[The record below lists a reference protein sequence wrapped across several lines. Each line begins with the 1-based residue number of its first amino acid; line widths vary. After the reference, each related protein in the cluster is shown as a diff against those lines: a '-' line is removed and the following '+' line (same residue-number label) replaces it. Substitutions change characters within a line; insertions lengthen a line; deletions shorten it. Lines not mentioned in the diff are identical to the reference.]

1 MSGMGLSSGQSGYL
15 VDENGEIDF
24 PVLGKLKLAGLDRK
38 EITDSITNILR
49 NSKLVDDAI
58 VKVEYTGLYVTI
70 LGEGGGKRINI
81 DKDRLTFFELLAQ
94 TDYKVIVTTDHGS
107 IRCDKPVKIIGDKN
121 TNTNLRY
128 KLGKNLNCQSKDV
141 FVISNPRAV
150 QLPAPNISTT
160 YVFATGNDFFAYP
173 NNYSYYVQYFKDTF
187 QHGGISMEEMIIPL
201 ITMKGRKK

>member
-1 MSGMGLSSGQSGYL
+1 VNNSADADKLMQQMKNLERNQLNVVVFNFIDMLSHARTESRMVRELANNEAAYRSITLSWFKHG
-15 VDENGEIDF
+15 
-24 PVLGKLKLAGLDRK
+24 VLGEL
-38 EITDSITNILR
+38 
-49 NSKLVDDAI
+49 
-58 VKVEYTGLYVTI
+58 
-70 LGEGGGKRINI
+70 
-81 DKDRLTFFELLAQ
+81 FELLAQ
-94 TDYKVIVTTDHGS
+94 TDYKVIVTADHGF

-150 QLPAPNISTT
+150 QLPAPNVSTT